1 MCNASTASNSRS
13 SCPPHFSGVRTIINH
28 SSVLPHFP
36 RFGKGK
42 TMSIHCHFS
51 ANFFGPS
58 GFDRARAHLYPG
70 SYSSSLKCSALI
82 ACWREKQWYADTMPA
97 ICSAQILPQYTSIVP
112 CIQIDVKVWN
122 FPPVYQNFCLFFWKS
137 VALICA
143 TSALNSRVY
152 VWYISCRETY
162 HLTELERSAIGAGC
176 KMPQGTPGRK
186 GSSSVI
192 FFSRSSC
199 KRAYKSCL
207 PAPS

>member
-1 MCNASTASNSRS
+1 MRQPRTDRLPVPPPAFQQSTHKNQSTSFLPNFPEFCKCKTVSI
-13 SCPPHFSGVRTIINH
+13 SCQN
-28 SSVLPHFP
+28 
-36 RFGKGK
+36 
-42 TMSIHCHFS
+42 S
-51 ANFFGPS
+51 ANFIRLS
-58 GFDRARAHLYPG
+58 GAGRPRG
-70 SYSSSLKCSALI
+70 ALVPCPMPVLPNLLRPI
-82 ACWREKQWYADTMPA
+82 ALRRKKQWYADTMPA
-97 ICSAQILPQYTSIVP
+97 MRSAQILPQSVNIVP

-192 FFSRSSC
+192 FFSR
-199 KRAYKSCL
+199 KSCIR
-207 PAPS
+207 ACKPS